1 MSAIDLNHFPNEEVS
16 RAAVGKY
23 GIACTLAGLL
33 LDTFLFGMFSIELIT
48 YLNSK
53 AKDPVWVKALV
64 GAVVAMA
71 SLSTAHNWWIVSKF
85 FVHNFGTY
93 SVFLTT
99 GPLAWLAFLDCI
111 NMSLCQAF
119 FAYRAY
125 RLCDRNLWIPISVG
139 LCILTGVACTITMTV
154 IYTTLSSVLDTHVI
168 LSPSLLWAATTMVAN
183 MIITVSILYGL
194 MKKRSGIKSTDN
206 LITRFIRMSLE
217 SQAATTAIALILLID
232 TMCVLLFH
240 SKIYVV
246 GLFYVL
252 NSRHQVVVAEEITMN
267 DTHPLAFSRTQAA
280 TIVIEQDTEMHV
292 LRVQPPPAPGL
303 NRNPSK
309 SEEGDT
315 KSQSKSEEGDT
326 KSQSSG
332 TAYSASPH
340 PDHKKVAY

>member
-1 MSAIDLNHFPNEEVS
+1 MSAIDLNHFPNEE
-16 RAAVGKY
+16 KY

-71 SLSTAHNWWIVSKF
+71 SLSTVPNHGSTCVASLPGLYQHESLPGFLRVPRIQAVRPQLVDPDF
-85 FVHNFGTY
+85 CRVVH
-93 SVFLTT
+93 
-99 GPLAWLAFLDCI
+99 P
-111 NMSLCQAF
+111 
-119 FAYRAY
+119 
-125 RLCDRNLWIPISVG
+125 DRV
-139 LCILTGVACTITMTV
+139 CVA
-154 IYTTLSSVLDTHVI
+154 
-168 LSPSLLWAATTMVAN
+168 SLLWAATTMVAN

>member
-1 MSAIDLNHFPNEEVS
+1 MSSIDLNHFPNEEVS
-16 RAAVGKY
+16 RAAIGKY

-33 LDTFLFGMFSIELIT
+33 LDTFFFGMFSIQLVT
-48 YLNSK
+48 YLNNK
-53 AKDPVWVKALV
+53 AKDPVLVKVLV

-71 SLSTAHNWWIVSKF
+71 SLSTGHNWWIVSKF
-85 FVHNFGTY
+85 FVNNFGTY

-99 GPLAWLAFLDCI
+99 GPLTWLPILDCI

-125 RLCDRNLWIPISVG
+125 RLWDRNLWIPISVG
-139 LCILTGVACTITMTV
+139 LCILAGVACTITMTV

-168 LSPSLLWAATTMVAN
+168 LPREVAFNQANPASLLWEATTMVAN

-194 MKKRSGIKSTDN
+194 TKKRSGIKSTHS
-206 LITRFIRMSLE
+206 LITRFLRISLE
-217 SQAATTAIALILLID
+217 SQVAATTIALILLID
-232 TMCVLLFH
+232 TIM
-240 SKIYVV
+240 
-246 GLFYVL
+246 
-252 NSRHQVVVAEEITMN
+252 VAEEITMN

-280 TIVIEQDTEMHV
+280 TIVIEQNTEMHV

-315 KSQSKSEEGDT
+315 KSQS
-326 KSQSSG
+326 SG

-340 PDHKKVAY
+340 PDRKKVAY

>member
-33 LDTFLFGMFSIELIT
+33 LDTFLLYVLSSQSKRYAPPSSLPQHPTLNSPPLAFSAPNPPPFVADDSGMFSIELIT

-71 SLSTAHNWWIVSKF
+71 SLSTA
-85 FVHNFGTY
+85 
-93 SVFLTT
+93 
-99 GPLAWLAFLDCI
+99 
-111 NMSLCQAF
+111 
-119 FAYRAY
+119 
-125 RLCDRNLWIPISVG
+125 
-139 LCILTGVACTITMTV
+139 
-154 IYTTLSSVLDTHVI
+154 
-168 LSPSLLWAATTMVAN
+168 SLLWAATTMVAN